1 MIDLLRHTLRDLTHT
16 ATDSNEMDLTPWKG
30 RKATPSPRGD
40 WSLSVE
46 LDGPQRC
53 AIFRITA
60 FTILPF
66 PEPSA
71 LQAQQLRDL
80 GNLPGTLEL
89 HPDSGEVALLHEEH
103 WTEQLPTSQE
113 AGALAR
119 FAAVIVQRGQ
129 DRVRII
135 GGSWERVVR
144 PLTIPPQPIGS
155 C

>member
-16 ATDSNEMDLTPWKG
+16 ATDSNEMDLTPYTG
-30 RKATPSPRGD
+30 HKARSPRGD

-46 LDGPQRC
+46 LDDPGRC
-53 AIFRITA
+53 AVFRITA
-60 FTILPF
+60 VAILPI

-71 LQAQQLRDL
+71 LQSQQLRDL
-80 GNLPGTLEL
+80 GDLPGTLEL
-89 HPDSGEVALLHEEH
+89 LHASGEVVLIHEEH

-113 AGALAR
+113 ESALTR
-119 FAAVIVQRGQ
+119 FAAAIVQRGQ